1 MEASD
6 KDIETL
12 KRLQEI
18 DVAATNA
25 QRELDGLP
33 QRKQLEDIRAKE
45 AAIRE
50 KQQQVDKLADTN
62 RTELSR
68 VGAEIEILSIRQ
80 EETQKKIEESSF
92 DHRALDSLTKDMDS
106 MAARTEELEASRQ
119 TMQEREHQIDGVKQ
133 QIEAALDA
141 LSTQEASLNQDLQG
155 KVSVLQE
162 KLSQAKGE
170 HEQLIATL
178 PADVAREYERA
189 RKRCGGVAL
198 SVLHEGACTTCRS
211 VLEETRLLQVRR
223 QAPLGVCP
231 MCHRLLIIR

>member
-12 KRLQEI
+12 QRLQEI
-18 DVAATNA
+18 DVDATNA

-33 QRKQLEDIRAKE
+33 QRKQLAEIRAKE
-45 AAIRE
+45 EAIRE

-80 EETQKKIEESSF
+80 EETQKKIHESGSDF
-92 DHRALDSLTKDMDS
+92 RAMDSLSKDLDS
-106 MAARTEELEASRQ
+106 MAARTEELEANRQ
-119 TMQEREHQIDGVKQ
+119 AIQAREQQIDGVKR

-141 LSTQEASLNQDLQG
+141 LSGQEASLSEELQG

-162 KLSQAKGE
+162 RLSKAKAE
-170 HEQLIATL
+170 HADLISTL
-178 PADVAREYERA
+178 PADVAREYEHA

-198 SVLHEGACTTCRS
+198 SVLLDGACTTCRS

-223 QAPLGVCP
+223 QAPLGICP

>member
-33 QRKQLEDIRAKE
+33 QRKQLADIRAKE
-45 AAIRE
+45 EAIRE
-50 KQQQVDKLADTN
+50 KQQQVERLADTN

-92 DHRALDSLTKDMDS
+92 DHRALDSLSKDMDS
-106 MAARTEELEASRQ
+106 MAARTEELEANRQ
-119 TMQEREHQIDGVKQ
+119 TIQEREHQIDGVKH
-133 QIEAALDA
+133 QIEAALNA
-141 LSTQEASLNQDLQG
+141 LSSQEASLSQELQG
-155 KVSVLQE
+155 KVSVLRDQ
-162 KLSQAKGE
+162 LSKAQAE

-178 PADVAREYERA
+178 PADVAREYEHA

-198 SVLHEGACTTCRS
+198 SVLNEGTCTTCRS
-211 VLEETRLLQVRR
+211 ILEETRLLQVRR
-223 QAPLGVCP
+223 QAPLGICP